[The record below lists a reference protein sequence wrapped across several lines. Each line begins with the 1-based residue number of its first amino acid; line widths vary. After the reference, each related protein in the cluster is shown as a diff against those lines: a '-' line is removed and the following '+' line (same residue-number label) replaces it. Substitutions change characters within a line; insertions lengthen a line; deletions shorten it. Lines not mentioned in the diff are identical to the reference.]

1 MDRNIVRKSFEVWLA
16 VAIAASMNGMFRSLF
31 LVPRVGEYTAHVLS
45 VLILVI
51 VILLSSSVLVN
62 RFMKDYVNS
71 DLFLVGLLWVAL
83 SVSADLVF
91 EHYFLEIPWNR
102 VFHDYNLMSGRIWIL
117 VLTTEFIGPWF
128 MASNRR

>member
-1 MDRNIVRKSFEVWLA
+1 MDRNAVHKSFEVWLF

-45 VLILVI
+45 VLTLLI

-62 RFMKDYVNS
+62 RFMKDSMNS
-71 DLFLVGLLWVAL
+71 DLFLVGLIWVAL
-83 SVSADLVF
+83 SVTTDLVF
-91 EHYFLEIPWNR
+91 EHYFLQIPWNG
-102 VFHDYNLMSGRIWIL
+102 VLNDYNFFSGHIWIL
-117 VLTTEFIGPWF
+117 VLMTELIGPWF

>member
-1 MDRNIVRKSFEVWLA
+1 MDRHTVQKSFEVWLV
-16 VAIAASMNGMFRSLF
+16 VAIAGSMNGMFRSLF

-45 VLILVI
+45 VLILLI

-71 DLFLVGLLWVAL
+71 DLFLVGILWVAL

-91 EHYFLEIPWNR
+91 EHYVLEVSWNN
-102 VFHDYNLMSGRIWIL
+102 VFNDYNLMSGRIWFL
-117 VLTTEFIGPWF
+117 VLMTEFIGPWF
-128 MASNRR
+128 MASNKR